1 GFVSNGG
8 EMSYKEFMES
18 MPREKLEKLLTKGV
32 YQLEQHLKP
41 TIDEQII
48 HFWHLQL
55 QFLYMD
61 EYYLADI
68 HSMILYNQGRSTPLH
83 RNHEDIATEL
93 ALHLSGLA

>member
-1 GFVSNGG
+1 MRDFYEEYSV
-8 EMSYKEFMES
+8 EQLKAVIQAQDYRIYKMNN
-18 MPREKLEKLLTKGV
+18 
-32 YQLEQHLKP
+32 P

-55 QFLYMD
+55 QFMDMD

-68 HSMILYNQGRSTPLH
+68 HSMILYNKMRFTPLH